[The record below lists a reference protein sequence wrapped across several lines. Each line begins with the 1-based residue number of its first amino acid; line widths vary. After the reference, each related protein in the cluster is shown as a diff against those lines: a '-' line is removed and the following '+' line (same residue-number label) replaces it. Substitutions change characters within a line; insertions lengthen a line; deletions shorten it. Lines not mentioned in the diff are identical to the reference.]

1 MKKLF
6 LILICFLVE
15 NIYYSQ
21 VQSSN
26 TGVTQPVPSVS
37 SLAAYENIP
46 VSYQTGIPSIS
57 YPLISVPTN
66 SKFVNINF
74 QLSYHAGNVSN
85 DVWTGE
91 VGMGW
96 SLLGQGVISREI
108 MGDFDETFYDASA
121 YYYVK
126 NEFDD
131 IYNFNIGG
139 ESGKFR
145 VVRNVINN
153 TFEIIKLSP
162 YTSKIEYTRTSN
174 TATLIFD
181 SFTIISDEGIKYYF
195 KDYNISTMNVWLWDQ
210 PVGGSITNNLKY
222 RSAFY
227 LTSISDE
234 NNNELVKYNYV
245 KDIKYEPGHGTS
257 FIESET
263 LKLSKIDIK
272 DRGSIEF
279 NYDKTENL
287 DKKNDKFS
295 INAIVVKDN
304 NSRFIKKY
312 RFDYDY
318 NPQRRLRAFKQVDAA
333 ENEIEK
339 YKFDYELVSNPVSE
353 GNPVIS
359 WDVLKRVKLPTT
371 GTVEYNFDMVRCYAS
386 DIVKTYTLPSIHL
399 NATFNQ
405 FSDEKK
411 SYVTLT
417 HTREITTSIPSWQI
431 SSGSWSLN
439 FYKKEGNMYEMIPY
453 TIDPSNAQQK
463 RTFPPG
469 EYYIS
474 LANTDPSASLSSPI
488 NVSGAYHDEDPVIS
502 VVLLPTEN
510 RLLRVKSIKYFNEDP
525 GFSSVPSKIEE
536 YEYSKFDDPTGYS
549 GYYTVEG
556 GTEDGKSINPLVVYK
571 NVKVSHGAENG
582 YTKYYFKA
590 ADTYPTEPTLDP
602 DRDFWPHFSIM
613 RTGLL
618 DKKENYNSSHKRLT
632 EDRFDYTFDQYY
644 SPMYL
649 SASTWV
655 GGNFYL
661 LTSWIRNQKITSKSF
676 SDSGVTET
684 ISEVAKN
691 NTNYKVS
698 SEKMTSYDGSVTET
712 SYLYALDKNNQKL
725 INANMTGILLESKTI
740 KKKDMAD
747 AGKLISKAETRYDN
761 QLNKLPSS
769 VISYNLQD
777 SPSTEVTYDL
787 YDTKGNIQQYTSKN
801 GIPTT
806 IIWGYNKTQPIAK
819 IEGAKLSDISQTLI
833 DGIVNASNND
843 AQLGTDASEQ
853 SLISALGLF
862 RTHTALS
869 GYLITTY
876 TYDPLIG
883 VKSITPPSG
892 IREVYVYDT
901 ANRLKEVKQQDKD
914 IAGNPVYKTVKEYK
928 YNYKN

>member
-6 LILICFLVE
+6 LILICFLGE

-46 VSYQTGIPSIS
+46 VSYQTGIPNIS
-57 YPLISVPTN
+57 YSLISVPTN

-85 DVWTGE
+85 DTWTGE
-91 VGMGW
+91 MGLGW

-108 MGDFDETFYDASA
+108 MDDFDESFDDASA
-121 YYYVK
+121 HFYVK

-139 ESGKFR
+139 ESGKFK

-153 TFEIIKLSP
+153 TFEIIQLSP

-181 SFTIISDEGIKYYF
+181 SFTITSDEGIKYYF
-195 KDYNISTMNVWLWDQ
+195 KDYNISTMNVWRWDQ
-210 PVGGSITNNLKY
+210 PLEGSMTNDLKY

-234 NNNELVKYNYV
+234 NNNEVVKYTYL
-245 KDIKYEPGHGTS
+245 KDIKYILGTPL
-257 FIESET
+257 IESET
-263 LKLSKIDIK
+263 HKLSKIEIK

-287 DKKNDKFS
+287 DKKNDKFN
-295 INAIVVKDN
+295 INAIVLKDN
-304 NSRFIKKY
+304 YNRFIKKY
-312 RFDYDY
+312 RFEYDY
-318 NPQRRLRAFKQVDAA
+318 NTHRRLRAFKQVDAG

-371 GTVEYNFDMVRCYAS
+371 GTVEYNFDMVRCYVS
-386 DIVKTYTLPSIHL
+386 DIVKTYTLPPIFLSIPFDH
-399 NATFNQ
+399 

-411 SYVTLT
+411 HYVTLT
-417 HTREITTSIPSWQI
+417 QAREIMISIPWWQI
-431 SSGSWSLN
+431 SSESWSLN

-453 TIDPSNAQQK
+453 TIDRTNLAQQK

-474 LANTDPSASLSSPI
+474 FTNIDPSASLSSPI
-488 NVSGAYHDEDPVIS
+488 SIGGMYMDEDPVIS
-502 VVLLPTEN
+502 VVLSPTEN
-510 RLLRVKSIKYFNEDP
+510 RLLRVKNIKYFNGDA

-536 YEYSKFDDPTGYS
+536 YEYSKFDDPAGYS

-556 GTEDGKSINPLVVYK
+556 YDDNLKPVNPVVVYK
-571 NVKVSHGAENG
+571 NVKVSNGAENG

-590 ADTYPTEPTLDP
+590 ADTYPTEPSLDP
-602 DRDFWPHFSIM
+602 HRDFWPNFSIM

-618 DKKENYNSSHKRLT
+618 DKKESYNSSHKKLT
-632 EDRFDYTFDQYY
+632 EDHFEYTFNQYP

-649 SASTWV
+649 TYTSGT
-655 GGNFYL
+655 GGNFYIF
-661 LTSWIRNQKITSKSF
+661 TSWIRNQKINSKNF

-698 SEKMTSYDGSVTET
+698 NEKMTSYDGSVTET

-740 KKKDMAD
+740 KKKDITD
-747 AGKLISKAETRYDN
+747 AGKIISKTETRYDN

-787 YDTKGNIQQYTSKN
+787 YDAKGNIQQYTSKN
-801 GIPTT
+801 GISTT

-819 IEGAKLSDISQTLI
+819 IEGAKLPDISQTLI

-853 SLISALGLF
+853 SLISALNLF
-862 RTHTALS
+862 RTHTALA

-876 TYDPLIG
+876 TYNPLIG

-914 IAGNPVYKTVKEYK
+914 AAGNPVYKTVKEYK